1 MFRRKPDP
9 RPLPPPGQPREVSQ
23 AQPPTLS
30 RAQITRIDWEGEA
43 ANRPQPPAVRPSS
56 YVPAPRTIDMPTVHL
71 ASPDTHVDANIVPAA
86 TVEAQIIGSH
96 QDRAEAWLRYSI
108 PLSVSM
114 ALLSTIAAVALYD
127 VPLLSWAALMTF
139 GLAFVA
145 TYAGLLLRYWA
156 HSPEGVAL
164 THTRGLWRYLR
175 TEQKHRHTLERQAWD
190 RQRKLEDRNVR

>member
-1 MFRRKPDP
+1 VSIFKRQPDP

-23 AQPPTLS
+23 AQPTLS
-30 RAQITRIDWEGEA
+30 RAQIQRVDWSE
-43 ANRPQPPAVRPSS
+43 PVQPPAVRPSS

-86 TVEAQIIGSH
+86 TVEAQIVGSH
-96 QDRAEAWLRYSI
+96 QDRAQAWLRYSI

-190 RQRKLEDRNVR
+190 RQRKLEDRRERP